1 MSGNESE
8 RKVADTQARFAVAV
22 REGRTVND
30 VSWTPGRVLLSTRRL
45 ILAGNDGKRTVPLSR
60 LQGLGGRHDA
70 NQSITRV
77 SNYVSFDLG
86 EQVLLVA
93 AADHEAFE
101 RDVYRA
107 LLDQRTVMAKHPAVA
122 GGVVQE
128 TEWQQARVK
137 IDENGL
143 NAALEKGAFVEF
155 DLDDISGL
163 DAAKRTVNG
172 EKKPVIEVS
181 HTDGDGTSIE
191 THLAGKPNRMR
202 FVESWLR
209 KGEERSTTNVDLS
222 SRDREVLMALYSG
235 VSPFEIPAFLGI
247 DVDVVEE
254 TFERLIELEVVEEVR
269 VRREVTLNSR
279 GRNIASEA
287 MNEQ

>member
-1 MSGNESE
+1 MSGSDGEY
-8 RKVADTQARFAVAV
+8 KIADTQARFAVAV
-22 REGRTVND
+22 REGRPVND
-30 VSWTPGRVLLSTRRL
+30 VSWTPGRVLLSNRRL
-45 ILAGNDGKRTVPLSR
+45 ILAGNDGKRTIPLSR
-60 LQGLGGRHDA
+60 LEGLGGRHDA
-70 NQSITRV
+70 NQSIARV

-93 AADHEAFE
+93 AADHESFE

-107 LLDQRTVMAKHPAVA
+107 LLDQRTVIAKHPAVA

-128 TEWQQARVK
+128 SEWQQARVK
-137 IDENGL
+137 IDETGL
-143 NAALEKGAFVEF
+143 NAALESGAFVKF

-163 DAAKRTVNG
+163 DTARRTVDG

-191 THLAGKPNRMR
+191 THVAGAPRRMR
-202 FVESWLR
+202 FVEAWLQ

-254 TFERLIELEVVEEVR
+254 TFERLIDLEVVEEVR

>member
-1 MSGNESE
+1 MSNG
-8 RKVADTQARFAVAV
+8 DTEYKITDIQARFAVAV
-22 REGRTVND
+22 REGRAMND
-30 VSWTPGRVLLSTRRL
+30 VSWTPGRVLLSNRRL
-45 ILAGNDGKRTVPLSR
+45 ILAGNDGKRTIPLSQ
-60 LQGLGGRHDA
+60 LEGLGGRHDS
-70 NQSITRV
+70 NQSIARV

-107 LLDQRTVMAKHPAVA
+107 LLDQRTLMAKHPAVE

-128 TEWQQARVK
+128 TGWEQARVK

-143 NAALEKGAFVEF
+143 GAALEGGAFVEF
-155 DLDDISGL
+155 DLDDISGV
-163 DAAKRTVNG
+163 DSAKRTVDG
-172 EKKPVIEVS
+172 EKQPVIEVS
-181 HTDGDGTSIE
+181 HTDDGTSIE
-191 THLAGKPNRMR
+191 THLAGGSRLMR
-202 FVESWLR
+202 FVEAWLR
-209 KGEERSTTNVDLS
+209 KGEQRSTANVDLS

-235 VSPFEIPAFLGI
+235 VSPFEIPAFLGS
-247 DVDVVEE
+247 DVDAVEE

-269 VRREVTLNSR
+269 VRREVALNSR

>member
-1 MSGNESE
+1 MANREGEH
-8 RKVADTQARFAVAV
+8 KIADTEARFAVAV
-22 REGRTVND
+22 RDGRSVND
-30 VSWTPGRVLLSTRRL
+30 VSWVPGRVLLSNRRL
-45 ILAGNDGKRTVPLSR
+45 ILADNDGKRTVPLSK

-93 AADHEAFE
+93 AADHDGFE

-107 LLDQRTVMAKHPAVA
+107 LLDQRTLLAKHPAVA

-128 TEWQQARVK
+128 TEWEQARVK

-143 NAALEKGAFVEF
+143 SAALEGGAFVEF

-163 DAAKRTVNG
+163 DAARRTVAG

-181 HTDGDGTSIE
+181 HTDGGTSIE
-191 THLAGKPNRMR
+191 THLAGRPDRVR
-202 FVESWLR
+202 FVEAWLR
-209 KGEERSTTNVDLS
+209 KGEERSSTNVDLS
-222 SRDREVLMALYSG
+222 DRDREVLMALYSG
-235 VSPFEIPAFLGI
+235 VSPFEIPAFLGL
-247 DVDVVEE
+247 DVDVAEE
-254 TFERLIELEVVEEVR
+254 TFERLIELDVVEQVR
-269 VRREVTLNSR
+269 VRREVSLNSR

>member
-1 MSGNESE
+1 MSQEDSE
-8 RKVADTQARFAVAV
+8 YKITDTQAKFAVAV
-22 REGRTVND
+22 REGRKVSD
-30 VSWTPGRVLLSTRRL
+30 VSWTPGRVLLSNRRL
-45 ILAGNDGKRTVPLSR
+45 ILAGNDGKRTVPLSKLER
-60 LQGLGGRHDA
+60 LGGRHDA
-70 NQSITRV
+70 NQSVARV

-93 AADHEAFE
+93 ASDHESFE

-107 LLDQRTVMAKHPAVA
+107 LLDQKTVMAKHPAIE
-122 GGVVQE
+122 GGVVQD
-128 TEWQQARVK
+128 TEWEQARVK

-143 NAALEKGAFVEF
+143 NAALERGVFVEF

-163 DAAKRTVNG
+163 NAAKRTVNG
-172 EKKPVIEVS
+172 DKKPVIEVS
-181 HTDGDGTSIE
+181 HTDDEGTSVE
-191 THLAGKPNRMR
+191 THVAGDPNRMR

-209 KGEERSTTNVDLS
+209 KGEQRSSTNVDLS

-235 VSPFEIPAFLGI
+235 VSPFEIPSFLGI
-247 DVDVVEE
+247 DVDDVEE
-254 TFERLIELEVVEEVR
+254 TFERLVELEVVEEVR
-269 VRREVTLNSR
+269 IRREVALNSR

>member
-1 MSGNESE
+1 MSDRESE
-8 RKVADTQARFAVAV
+8 YKIADTQARFAVAV
-22 REGRTVND
+22 RDGRAIND
-30 VSWTPGRVLLSTRRL
+30 VSWTPGRALLSNRRL
-45 ILAGNDGKRTVPLSR
+45 ILAGNDGKRTISLSK
-60 LQGLGGRHDA
+60 LEGLGGRHDA

-86 EQVLLVA
+86 DQVLIVA

-107 LLDQRTVMAKHPAVA
+107 LLDQRTLMAKHPAVA

-128 TEWQQARVK
+128 TEWEQARVK

-143 NAALEKGAFVEF
+143 NAAMESGAFVKF

-163 DAAKRTVNG
+163 DAAQRTVNG

-181 HTDGDGTSIE
+181 HTDEEGTSIE
-191 THLAGKPNRMR
+191 THIAGAPERVR
-202 FVESWLR
+202 FVEAWLQ
-209 KGEERSTTNVDLS
+209 KGEERSSTNVDLS

-235 VSPFEIPAFLGI
+235 VSPFEIPSFLGI

-254 TFERLIELEVVEEVR
+254 TFERLIDLEVVEEVR
-269 VRREVTLNSR
+269 VRREVSLNSR

>member
-1 MSGNESE
+1 MSNG
-8 RKVADTQARFAVAV
+8 DTEYKITDIQARFAVAV
-22 REGRTVND
+22 REGRAMND
-30 VSWTPGRVLLSTRRL
+30 VSWTPGRVLLSNRRL

-60 LQGLGGRHDA
+60 LEGLGGRHDS
-70 NQSITRV
+70 NQSIARV

-93 AADHEAFE
+93 AADHEGFE

-107 LLDQRTVMAKHPAVA
+107 LLDQQTLMAKHPAVE

-128 TEWQQARVK
+128 TGWEQARVK

-143 NAALEKGAFVEF
+143 GAALEGGAFVEF
-155 DLDDISGL
+155 DLDDISGV
-163 DAAKRTVNG
+163 DAAKRTVDG
-172 EKKPVIEVS
+172 EKQPVIEVS
-181 HTDGDGTSIE
+181 HTDDGTSIE
-191 THLAGKPNRMR
+191 THLAGSSRLMR
-202 FVESWLR
+202 FVEAWLR
-209 KGEERSTTNVDLS
+209 KGEQRSTANVDLS

-235 VSPFEIPAFLGI
+235 VSPFEIPAFLGS
-247 DVDVVEE
+247 DVDAVEE

-269 VRREVTLNSR
+269 VRREVALNSR

>member
-1 MSGNESE
+1 MSNKQGEY
-8 RKVADTQARFAVAV
+8 KIADTQARFAVAV
-22 REGRTVND
+22 RDGRTIND
-30 VSWTPGRVLLSTRRL
+30 VSWTPGRVLLSNRRL
-45 ILAGNDGKRTVPLSR
+45 ILASNDGKRTIPLSE
-60 LQGLGGRHDA
+60 LDGLGGRHDA

-86 EQVLLVA
+86 DQVLLVA
-93 AADHEAFE
+93 ASDHEAFE

-107 LLDQRTVMAKHPAVA
+107 LIDQRTVLAKHPAVA
-122 GGVVQE
+122 GGVVQDA
-128 TEWQQARVK
+128 EWEQARMK

-143 NAALEKGAFVEF
+143 NAALESGAFVQF

-163 DAAKRTVNG
+163 DAAKRTVDG

-181 HTDGDGTSIE
+181 HTDDEDTSIE
-191 THLAGKPNRMR
+191 THIAGDPERVR
-202 FVESWLR
+202 FVEAWLR

-235 VSPFEIPAFLGI
+235 VSPFEIPSFLGL

-254 TFERLIELEVVEEVR
+254 TFERLIDLEVVEEVR

>member
-1 MSGNESE
+1 MSDGDGEY
-8 RKVADTQARFAVAV
+8 KVADTQARFAVAV
-22 REGRTVND
+22 RDGRKVSD
-30 VSWTPGRVLLSTRRL
+30 VSWTPGRVLLSNRRL
-45 ILAGNDGKRTVPLSR
+45 ILAGNDGKRTVPLSE

-70 NQSITRV
+70 NQSVARV

-86 EQVLLVA
+86 DQVLLVA
-93 AADHEAFE
+93 ASDHEGFE

-107 LLDQRTVMAKHPAVA
+107 LLDQQTVMAKHPAIE
-122 GGVVQE
+122 GGVVQDTQWE
-128 TEWQQARVK
+128 QARVK

-143 NAALEKGAFVEF
+143 NAALESGAFVKF

-172 EKKPVIEVS
+172 TKKPVIEVS
-181 HTDGDGTSIE
+181 HTDDGGTSIE
-191 THLAGKPNRMR
+191 THVAGAPDRMR
-202 FVESWLR
+202 FVEAWLR
-209 KGEERSTTNVDLS
+209 KGEERSSTNVDLS

-235 VSPFEIPAFLGI
+235 VSPFEIPSFLGME
-247 DVDVVEE
+247 VDDVEE
-254 TFERLIELEVVEEVR
+254 TFERLVELEVVEEVR

>member
-1 MSGNESE
+1 MSQEDGEY
-8 RKVADTQARFAVAV
+8 KITDTQAKFAVAV
-22 REGRTVND
+22 REGRKVSD
-30 VSWTPGRVLLSTRRL
+30 VSWTPGRVLLSNRRL
-45 ILAGNDGKRTVPLSR
+45 ILAGNDGKRTVPLSKLER
-60 LQGLGGRHDA
+60 LGGRHDA
-70 NQSITRV
+70 NQSVARV

-93 AADHEAFE
+93 ASDHESFE

-107 LLDQRTVMAKHPAVA
+107 LLDQKTVMAKHPAIE
-122 GGVVQE
+122 GGVVQD
-128 TEWQQARVK
+128 TEWEQARVK

-143 NAALEKGAFVEF
+143 NAALERGVFVEF

-163 DAAKRTVNG
+163 DVAKRTVNG
-172 EKKPVIEVS
+172 DKKPVIEVS
-181 HTDGDGTSIE
+181 HTDDEGTSVE
-191 THLAGKPNRMR
+191 THVAGDPNQMR

-209 KGEERSTTNVDLS
+209 KGEQRSSTNVDLS

-235 VSPFEIPAFLGI
+235 VSPFEIPSFLGM
-247 DVDVVEE
+247 DVDDIEE
-254 TFERLIELEVVEEVR
+254 TFERLVELEVVEEVR
-269 VRREVTLNSR
+269 IRREVALNSR

>member
-1 MSGNESE
+1 MAGSDGEY
-8 RKVADTQARFAVAV
+8 KVADTQARFAVAV
-22 REGRTVND
+22 REGRPVND
-30 VSWTPGRVLLSTRRL
+30 VSWTPGRVLLSNRRL
-45 ILAGNDGKRTVPLSR
+45 ILASNDGKRTVPLSQ
-60 LQGLGGRHDA
+60 LNGLGGRHDA

-86 EQVLLVA
+86 DQVLIVA
-93 AADHEAFE
+93 AADHESFE

-107 LLDQRTVMAKHPAVA
+107 LLDQRTLMAKHPAVA

-128 TEWQQARVK
+128 SEWQQARVK

-143 NAALEKGAFVEF
+143 GAALEQGAFVEF

-163 DAAKRTVNG
+163 DAAKRTVDG
-172 EKKPVIEVS
+172 KKKPVIEVS

-191 THLAGKPNRMR
+191 THLAGSSQRMR
-202 FVESWLR
+202 FVEAWLR

-254 TFERLIELEVVEEVR
+254 TFERLIELDVVEEVR

>member
-1 MSGNESE
+1 MSNNESE
-8 RKVADTQARFAVAV
+8 YKIADTQARFAVAV
-22 REGRTVND
+22 RDGRAVND
-30 VSWTPGRVLLSTRRL
+30 VSWTPGRVLLSNRRL
-45 ILAGNDGKRTVPLSR
+45 ILASNDGKRTIPLSQ
-60 LQGLGGRHDA
+60 LEGLGGRHDA

-86 EQVLLVA
+86 DQVLIVA
-93 AADHEAFE
+93 AADHETFE

-107 LLDQRTVMAKHPAVA
+107 LLDQRTVRAKHPAVA

-128 TEWQQARVK
+128 TEWEQARVK

-143 NAALEKGAFVEF
+143 NAALESGAFVQF

-163 DAAKRTVNG
+163 DAAKRTVDG

-181 HTDGDGTSIE
+181 HTDDDGTSIE
-191 THLAGKPNRMR
+191 THIAGSPQRVR
-202 FVESWLR
+202 FVEAWLR
-209 KGEERSTTNVDLS
+209 KGEERSSTNVDLS
-222 SRDREVLMALYSG
+222 GREREVLMALYSG
-235 VSPFEIPAFLGI
+235 VSPFEIPSFLGI

-254 TFERLIELEVVEEVR
+254 TFERLIELDVVEEVR

>member
-1 MSGNESE
+1 MAGSDGEY
-8 RKVADTQARFAVAV
+8 KVADTQARFAVAV
-22 REGRTVND
+22 REGRPVND
-30 VSWTPGRVLLSTRRL
+30 VSWTPGRVLLSNRRL
-45 ILAGNDGKRTVPLSR
+45 ILASNDGKRTVQLSQ
-60 LQGLGGRHDA
+60 LNGLGGRHDA

-86 EQVLLVA
+86 DQVLIVA
-93 AADHEAFE
+93 AADHESFE

-107 LLDQRTVMAKHPAVA
+107 LLDQRTLMAKHPAVA

-128 TEWQQARVK
+128 SEWQQARVK

-143 NAALEKGAFVEF
+143 GAALEQGAFVEF

-163 DAAKRTVNG
+163 DAAKRTVDG
-172 EKKPVIEVS
+172 KKKPVIEVS

-191 THLAGKPNRMR
+191 THLAGSSQRMR
-202 FVESWLR
+202 FVEAWLR

-254 TFERLIELEVVEEVR
+254 TFERLIELDVVEEVR

>member
-1 MSGNESE
+1 MSNG
-8 RKVADTQARFAVAV
+8 DTEYKITDIQARFAVAV
-22 REGRTVND
+22 REGRAMND
-30 VSWTPGRVLLSTRRL
+30 VSWTPGRVLLSNRRL
-45 ILAGNDGKRTVPLSR
+45 ILAGNDGKRTIPLSQ
-60 LQGLGGRHDA
+60 LEGLGGRHDS
-70 NQSITRV
+70 NQSIARV

-107 LLDQRTVMAKHPAVA
+107 LLDQQTLMAKHPAVE

-128 TEWQQARVK
+128 TGWEQARVK

-143 NAALEKGAFVEF
+143 GAALEGGAFVEF
-155 DLDDISGL
+155 DLDDISGV
-163 DAAKRTVNG
+163 DSAKRTVDG
-172 EKKPVIEVS
+172 EKQPVIEVS
-181 HTDGDGTSIE
+181 HTDDGTSIE
-191 THLAGKPNRMR
+191 THLAGGSRLMR
-202 FVESWLR
+202 FVEAWLR
-209 KGEERSTTNVDLS
+209 KGEQRSTANVDLS

-235 VSPFEIPAFLGI
+235 VSPFEIPAFLGS
-247 DVDVVEE
+247 DVDAVEE

-269 VRREVTLNSR
+269 VRREVALNSR

>member
-1 MSGNESE
+1 MSQEDSE
-8 RKVADTQARFAVAV
+8 YKITDTQAKFAVAV
-22 REGRTVND
+22 REGRKVSD
-30 VSWTPGRVLLSTRRL
+30 VSWTPGRVLLSNRRL
-45 ILAGNDGKRTVPLSR
+45 ILAGNDGKRTVPLSKLER
-60 LQGLGGRHDA
+60 LGGRHDA
-70 NQSITRV
+70 NQTVARV

-93 AADHEAFE
+93 ASEHEPFE

-107 LLDQRTVMAKHPAVA
+107 LLDQKTVMVKHPAIE
-122 GGVVQE
+122 GGVVQD
-128 TEWQQARVK
+128 TEWEQARVK

-143 NAALEKGAFVEF
+143 NAALERGAFVKF

-172 EKKPVIEVS
+172 DKKPVIEVS
-181 HTDGDGTSIE
+181 HTDDEGTSIE
-191 THLAGKPNRMR
+191 THVAGDPNRMR

-209 KGEERSTTNVDLS
+209 KGEERSSTNVDLS

-235 VSPFEIPAFLGI
+235 VSPFDIPSFLGM
-247 DVDVVEE
+247 DVDDVEE
-254 TFERLIELEVVEEVR
+254 TFERLVELEVVEEVR
-269 VRREVTLNSR
+269 IRREVALNSR

-287 MNEQ
+287 MNDQ

>member
-1 MSGNESE
+1 MPTGDGEY
-8 RKVADTQARFAVAV
+8 KITDTQARFAVAV
-22 REGRTVND
+22 REGRAIND
-30 VSWTPGRVLLSTRRL
+30 VSWTPGRVLLSNRRL
-45 ILAGNDGKRTVPLSR
+45 ILASNDGKRTVPLSR
-60 LQGLGGRHDA
+60 LERLGGRHDA
-70 NQSITRV
+70 NQSIARV

-93 AADHEAFE
+93 AAEHESFE

-107 LLDQRTVMAKHPAVA
+107 LLDQRTLMAKHPAVE
-122 GGVVQE
+122 GGVVQDTGWE
-128 TEWQQARVK
+128 QARVK

-143 NAALEKGAFVEF
+143 GAALEGGAFVEF

-163 DAAKRTVNG
+163 DAARRTVDG

-181 HTDGDGTSIE
+181 HTDDADTSIE
-191 THLAGKPNRMR
+191 THLAGTPRRMR

-209 KGEERSTTNVDLS
+209 KGEERSSTNVDLS

-235 VSPFEIPAFLGI
+235 VSPFEIPAFLGS
-247 DVDVVEE
+247 DVDEVEE

-269 VRREVTLNSR
+269 VRREVALNSR

>member
-1 MSGNESE
+1 MANREGEH
-8 RKVADTQARFAVAV
+8 KIADTEARFAVAV
-22 REGRTVND
+22 RDGRSVND
-30 VSWTPGRVLLSTRRL
+30 VSWVPGRALLSNRRL
-45 ILAGNDGKRTVPLSR
+45 ILADNDGKRTVPLSK

-93 AADHEAFE
+93 AADHDGFE

-107 LLDQRTVMAKHPAVA
+107 LLDQRTLLAKHPAVA

-128 TEWQQARVK
+128 TEWEQARVK

-143 NAALEKGAFVEF
+143 SAALEGGAFVEF

-163 DAAKRTVNG
+163 DAARRTVAG

-181 HTDGDGTSIE
+181 HTDGGTSIE
-191 THLAGKPNRMR
+191 THLAGRPDRVR
-202 FVESWLR
+202 FVEAWLR
-209 KGEERSTTNVDLS
+209 KGKERSSTNVDLS
-222 SRDREVLMALYSG
+222 DRDREVLMALYSG
-235 VSPFEIPAFLGI
+235 VSPFEIPAFLGL
-247 DVDVVEE
+247 DVGVAEE
-254 TFERLIELEVVEEVR
+254 TFERLIELDVVEQVR
-269 VRREVTLNSR
+269 VRREVSLNSR

>member
-8 RKVADTQARFAVAV
+8 RKIADTQARFAVAV
-22 REGRTVND
+22 REGRTIND
-30 VSWTPGRVLLSTRRL
+30 VSWTPGRVLLSNRRL
-45 ILAGNDGKRTVPLSR
+45 ILAGNDGKRTIPLSQ
-60 LQGLGGRHDA
+60 LHGLGGRHDA

-93 AADHEAFE
+93 ASDHEAFE

-107 LLDQRTVMAKHPAVA
+107 LIDQRTVMAKHPAVA

-128 TEWQQARVK
+128 TEWEQARVK

-143 NAALEKGAFVEF
+143 NAALEGGAFVKF

-163 DAAKRTVNG
+163 DAAKRTVSG

-181 HTDGDGTSIE
+181 HTDDEGTSIE

-254 TFERLIELEVVEEVR
+254 TFERLIDLEVVEEVR

>member
-1 MSGNESE
+1 MAQEEGEY
-8 RKVADTQARFAVAV
+8 KITDTQAKFAVAV
-22 REGRTVND
+22 REGRKVSD
-30 VSWTPGRVLLSTRRL
+30 VSWTPGRVLLSNRRL
-45 ILAGNDGKRTVPLSR
+45 ILAGNDGKRTVPLSKLER
-60 LQGLGGRHDA
+60 LGGRHDA
-70 NQSITRV
+70 NQSVARV

-93 AADHEAFE
+93 AKDHEPFE

-107 LLDQRTVMAKHPAVA
+107 LLDQKTVMVKHPAIE
-122 GGVVQE
+122 GGVVTD
-128 TEWQQARVK
+128 TEWEQARVK

-143 NAALEKGAFVEF
+143 NAALERGAFVKF

-172 EKKPVIEVS
+172 GKKPVIEVS
-181 HTDGDGTSIE
+181 HTDDEGTSIE
-191 THLAGKPNRMR
+191 THVAGDPSRMR

-209 KGEERSTTNVDLS
+209 KGEERSSTNVDLS

-235 VSPFEIPAFLGI
+235 VSPFEIPSFLGM
-247 DVDVVEE
+247 DVDDVEE
-254 TFERLIELEVVEEVR
+254 TFERLVELEVVEEVR
-269 VRREVTLNSR
+269 VRREVALNSR

>member
-1 MSGNESE
+1 MSNG
-8 RKVADTQARFAVAV
+8 DTEYKITDIQARFAVAV
-22 REGRTVND
+22 REGRAMND
-30 VSWTPGRVLLSTRRL
+30 VSWTPGRVLLSNRRL
-45 ILAGNDGKRTVPLSR
+45 ILAGNDGKRTVPLSQ
-60 LQGLGGRHDA
+60 LEGLGGRHDS
-70 NQSITRV
+70 NQSIARV

-93 AADHEAFE
+93 AADHEGFE

-107 LLDQRTVMAKHPAVA
+107 LLDQRTLMAKHPAVE

-128 TEWQQARVK
+128 TGWEQARVK

-143 NAALEKGAFVEF
+143 GAALEGGAFVEF
-155 DLDDISGL
+155 DLDDISGV
-163 DAAKRTVNG
+163 DAAKRTVDG
-172 EKKPVIEVS
+172 EKQPVIEVS
-181 HTDGDGTSIE
+181 HTDGGTSIE
-191 THLAGKPNRMR
+191 THLAGGSRLMR
-202 FVESWLR
+202 FVEAWLQ
-209 KGEERSTTNVDLS
+209 KGEQRSTANVDLS

-235 VSPFEIPAFLGI
+235 VSPFEIPAFLGS
-247 DVDVVEE
+247 DVDAVEE

-269 VRREVTLNSR
+269 VRREVALNSR

>member
-1 MSGNESE
+1 MSNKQGEY
-8 RKVADTQARFAVAV
+8 KIADTQARFAVAV
-22 REGRTVND
+22 RDGRTIND
-30 VSWTPGRVLLSTRRL
+30 VSWTPGRVLLSNRRL
-45 ILAGNDGKRTVPLSR
+45 ILASNDGKRTIPLSE
-60 LQGLGGRHDA
+60 LDGLGGRHDA

-86 EQVLLVA
+86 DQVLLVA
-93 AADHEAFE
+93 ASDHEAFA

-107 LLDQRTVMAKHPAVA
+107 LIDQRTVLAKHPAVA
-122 GGVVQE
+122 GGVVQDA
-128 TEWQQARVK
+128 EWEQARMK

-143 NAALEKGAFVEF
+143 NAALESGAFVQF

-163 DAAKRTVNG
+163 DAAKRTVDG

-181 HTDGDGTSIE
+181 HTDDEDTSIE
-191 THLAGKPNRMR
+191 THIAGDPERVR
-202 FVESWLR
+202 FVEAWLR

-235 VSPFEIPAFLGI
+235 VSPFEIPSFLGL

-254 TFERLIELEVVEEVR
+254 TFERLIDLEVVEEVR

>member
-1 MSGNESE
+1 MSQEDGEY
-8 RKVADTQARFAVAV
+8 KITDTQAKFAVAV
-22 REGRTVND
+22 REGRKVSD
-30 VSWTPGRVLLSTRRL
+30 VSWTPGRVLLSNRRL
-45 ILAGNDGKRTVPLSR
+45 ILAGNDGKRTVPLSKLER
-60 LQGLGGRHDA
+60 LGGRHDA
-70 NQSITRV
+70 NQSVARV

-93 AADHEAFE
+93 ASDHESFE

-107 LLDQRTVMAKHPAVA
+107 LLDQKTVMAKHPAIE
-122 GGVVQE
+122 GGVVQD
-128 TEWQQARVK
+128 TEWEQARVK

-143 NAALEKGAFVEF
+143 NAALERGVFVEF

-163 DAAKRTVNG
+163 NAAKRTVNG
-172 EKKPVIEVS
+172 DKKPVIEVS
-181 HTDGDGTSIE
+181 HTDDEGTSVE
-191 THLAGKPNRMR
+191 THVAGDPNQMR

-209 KGEERSTTNVDLS
+209 KGEQRSSTNVDLS

-235 VSPFEIPAFLGI
+235 VSPFEIPSFLGI
-247 DVDVVEE
+247 DVDDVEE
-254 TFERLIELEVVEEVR
+254 TFERLVELEVVEKVR
-269 VRREVTLNSR
+269 IRREVALNSR

>member
-1 MSGNESE
+1 MSNG
-8 RKVADTQARFAVAV
+8 DTEYKITDIQARFAVAV
-22 REGRTVND
+22 REGRAMND
-30 VSWTPGRVLLSTRRL
+30 VSWTPGRVLLSNRRL
-45 ILAGNDGKRTVPLSR
+45 ILAGNDGKRTIPLSQ
-60 LQGLGGRHDA
+60 LEGLGGRHDS
-70 NQSITRV
+70 NQSIARV

-93 AADHEAFE
+93 AADHETFE

-107 LLDQRTVMAKHPAVA
+107 LLDQRTLMAKHPAVE

-128 TEWQQARVK
+128 TGWEQARVK

-143 NAALEKGAFVEF
+143 GAALEGGAFVEF
-155 DLDDISGL
+155 DLDDISGV
-163 DAAKRTVNG
+163 DSAKRTVDG
-172 EKKPVIEVS
+172 EKQPVIEVS
-181 HTDGDGTSIE
+181 HTDDGTSIE
-191 THLAGKPNRMR
+191 THLAGGSRLMR
-202 FVESWLR
+202 FVEAWLR
-209 KGEERSTTNVDLS
+209 KGEQRSTANVDLS

-235 VSPFEIPAFLGI
+235 VSPFEIPAFLGS
-247 DVDVVEE
+247 DVDAVEE

-269 VRREVTLNSR
+269 VRREVALNSR

>member
-1 MSGNESE
+1 
-8 RKVADTQARFAVAV
+8 
-22 REGRTVND
+22 
-30 VSWTPGRVLLSTRRL
+30 
-45 ILAGNDGKRTVPLSR
+45 
-60 LQGLGGRHDA
+60 
-70 NQSITRV
+70 
-77 SNYVSFDLG
+77 
-86 EQVLLVA
+86 
-93 AADHEAFE
+93 
-101 RDVYRA
+101 
-107 LLDQRTVMAKHPAVA
+107 
-122 GGVVQE
+122 
-128 TEWQQARVK
+128 VK

>member
-1 MSGNESE
+1 MGESE
-8 RKVADTQARFAVAV
+8 YKIADTQAKFAVAV

-30 VSWTPGRVLLSTRRL
+30 VSWTPGRVLLSNRRL
-45 ILAGNDGKRTVPLSR
+45 ILAGNDGKRTVPLSE
-60 LQGLGGRHDA
+60 LEGLGGRHDA
-70 NQSITRV
+70 NQAVARV
-77 SNYVSFDLG
+77 SGYISFDLG
-86 EQVLLVA
+86 DQVLLVA
-93 AADHEAFE
+93 AADHDAFE

-107 LLDQRTVMAKHPAVA
+107 LLDQRTLQAKHPAVE
-122 GGVVQE
+122 GGVVSDA
-128 TEWQQARVK
+128 EWEQARVK

-143 NAALEKGAFVEF
+143 NAAMESGAFVKF

-163 DAAKRTVNG
+163 EAAQRTVQG

-191 THLAGKPNRMR
+191 THIAGESDRVR
-202 FVESWLR
+202 FVEAWLR
-209 KGEERSTTNVDLS
+209 KGEERSTTNVDLD

-235 VSPFEIPAFLGI
+235 VSPFEIPAFLGQ

-269 VRREVTLNSR
+269 VRREVSLNSR